1 MENILAEIVEHKK
14 TEVTERKKRRGVDEL
29 KHSQMFSRPVHSLRA
44 FLKSPGRNG
53 IIAEFKRQSPSKG
66 LINGTASVQE
76 VTAAYA
82 RNGASGLSVL
92 TDQQFFGGSMDDL
105 QQARAVNSIPIL
117 RKDFVIDE
125 YQIAEARA
133 IGADVILLIAEC
145 LSKAEVAHLAK
156 YAVDLGLEVLL
167 EVHSAEQLEKITPDT
182 QLVGINNRDLTTFK
196 VDIHRSMELLKQI
209 PAEYSKVAES
219 GMDDPATIVTLK
231 NAGFD
236 GFLIGEHFMKAE
248 NPGSAFEAFTQRLKE
263 LTDVQAQPPHTGG

>member
-1 MENILAEIVEHKK
+1 MKDILAEITAHKVK
-14 TEVTERKKRRGVDEL
+14 EVAERKKVRSVEEL
-29 KHSQMFSRPVHSLRA
+29 QRSAAFSRDALSLRS
-44 FLKSPGRNG
+44 FLKQPHRTG
-53 IIAEFKRQSPSKG
+53 IIAEFKRKSPSKG
-66 LINGTASVQE
+66 IINDTAAVQE

-105 QQARAVNSIPIL
+105 QQARAVNNIPIL

-125 YQIAEARA
+125 YQVVEAKA
-133 IGADVILLIAEC
+133 IGADVVLLIAEC
-145 LSKAEVAHLAK
+145 LTAEEVKHLA
-156 YAVDLGLEVLL
+156 AFAHNLGLEVLL
-167 EVHSAEQLEKITPDT
+167 EVHSGDQLEKITPHT
-182 QLVGINNRDLTTFK
+182 HLIGINNRNLKTFQ

-231 NAGFD
+231 QAGFD

-248 NPGSAFEAFTQRLKE
+248 DPGNAFEQFSRSLKE
-263 LTDVQAQPPHTGG
+263 KLAQL

>member
-1 MENILAEIVEHKK
+1 MKNILEEIVAHKK
-14 TEVTERKKRRGVDEL
+14 TEVTERKKMRGIDEL
-29 KHSQMFSRPVHSLRA
+29 MNSPMFSRPVYSLRE
-44 FLKSPGRNG
+44 FLKSPERTG

-66 LINGTASVQE
+66 IINDTAGVQE
-76 VTAAYA
+76 VTTAYA

-145 LSKAEVAHLAK
+145 LNKEEVAHLAK
-156 YAVDLGLEVLL
+156 YATDLGLEVLL
-167 EVHSAEQLEKITPDT
+167 EVHSAEQLEKITPHT
-182 QLVGINNRDLTTFK
+182 RLVGINNRDLTTFK

-219 GMDDPATIVTLK
+219 GMDDPATIITLK

-248 NPGSAFEAFTQRLKE
+248 NPGSAFEAFTQELKK
-263 LTDVQAQPPHTGG
+263 LAGS

>member
-1 MENILAEIVEHKK
+1 MRNILQEIIAHKR
-14 TEVTERKKRRGVDEL
+14 TEVDERKKMRGIDEL
-29 KHSQMFSRPVHSLRA
+29 ERSPMFHRPVHSLRA
-44 FLKSPGRNG
+44 FLKNPERTG

-66 LINGTASVQE
+66 VINGTANVQE

-105 QQARAVNSIPIL
+105 QQARAVNNIPIL

-145 LSKAEVAHLAK
+145 LDKAEVARLAK
-156 YAVDLGLEVLL
+156 YATGLGLEVLL

-182 QLVGINNRDLTTFK
+182 ALVGINNRDLTTFK

-219 GMDDPATIVTLK
+219 GMDDPGTIITLK

-236 GFLIGEHFMKAE
+236 GFLIGEHFMKAKD
-248 NPGSAFEAFTQRLKE
+248 PGNAFEAFTRQLKA
-263 LTDVQAQPPHTGG
+263 LQAEQQPPHTGG

>member
-1 MENILAEIVEHKK
+1 MKNILSEIVAHKK
-14 TEVTERKKRRGVDEL
+14 TEVAERKKMRGVDEL
-29 KHSQMFSRPVHSLRA
+29 KHSPMFSRPIYSLRA
-44 FLKSPGRNG
+44 FLKNPERTG

-66 LINGTASVQE
+66 VINDTAGVQE
-76 VTAAYA
+76 VTSAYA

-156 YAVDLGLEVLL
+156 YATDLGLEVLL

-182 QLVGINNRDLTTFK
+182 KLVGINNRDLTTFK

-209 PAEYSKVAES
+209 PPEYSKVAES
-219 GMDDPATIVTLK
+219 GMDDPATIITLK
-231 NAGFD
+231 HAGFD

-248 NPGSAFEAFTQRLKE
+248 NPGSAFEAFTQALKNLE
-263 LTDVQAQPPHTGG
+263 AGQQQVPHTGG

>member
-1 MENILAEIVEHKK
+1 MRNILAEIVAHKK
-14 TEVTERKKRRGVDEL
+14 IEVAERKKMRDIDEL
-29 KHSQMFSRPVHSLRA
+29 KNSPMFNRPVYSLRE
-44 FLKSPGRNG
+44 FLKSPERTG

-66 LINGTASVQE
+66 IINDTASVQE

-145 LSKAEVAHLAK
+145 LDKDEVAHLAK
-156 YAVDLGLEVLL
+156 YATDLGLEVLL
-167 EVHSAEQLEKITPDT
+167 EVHSAEQLEKITPHT
-182 QLVGINNRDLTTFK
+182 RLVGINNRDLTTFK

-219 GMDDPATIVTLK
+219 GMDDPATIITLK

-248 NPGSAFEAFTQRLKE
+248 NPGSAFETFTQELKK
-263 LTDVQAQPPHTGG
+263 LTGS